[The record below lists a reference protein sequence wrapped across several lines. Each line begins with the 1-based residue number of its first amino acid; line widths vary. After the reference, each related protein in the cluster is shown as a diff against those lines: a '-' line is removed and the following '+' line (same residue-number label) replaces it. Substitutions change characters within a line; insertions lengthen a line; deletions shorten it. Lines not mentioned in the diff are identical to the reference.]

1 MGRASQSG
9 PRALALRVLIGEAPG
24 GRKASPSVVRRA
36 QGENAEGRCRVD
48 ASVIRV
54 GSGFTAERRAMAGT
68 LVRKAADYVRSKEFR
83 DYLMR

>member
-1 MGRASQSG
+1 M
-9 PRALALRVLIGEAPG
+9 
-24 GRKASPSVVRRA
+24 RRA

-54 GSGFTAERRAMAGT
+54 DSGFTAERRAMAGT